1 MGKIITNLSKMP
13 ELTRPQVSLSRKK
26 IGKYPSSS
34 EWRHRNPVQIPD
46 KGFTKQL
53 KKLNKDYEVLWDWG
67 SEKWEI
73 WKFPDLG
80 KPSHV
85 TTIQT
90 KNRTYR
96 ELGAD
101 ILLNLQQFSFERYTA
116 EELSNY
122 LVELENQE
130 SRRKAKDFKNKI
142 EAIAKDT
149 FNFSRGVLQIS
160 VPDKIEVPASQII
173 GRIVANEESR
183 VV

>member
-1 MGKIITNLSKMP
+1 M
-13 ELTRPQVSLSRKK
+13 
-26 IGKYPSSS
+26 
-34 EWRHRNPVQIPD
+34 
-46 KGFTKQL
+46 
-53 KKLNKDYEVLWDWG
+53 
-67 SEKWEI
+67 
-73 WKFPDLG
+73 G